1 MTNVQP
7 SRAEPSRAE
16 LRRTLSR
23 VVQAMIDVLDL
34 LDGDPDLEP
43 DEPDL
48 EHDGREPFGCDLLG
62 RG

>member
-1 MTNVQP
+1 M
-7 SRAEPSRAE
+7 
-16 LRRTLSR
+16 RRTLSR

-34 LDGDPDLEP
+34 LDGDPDPEP